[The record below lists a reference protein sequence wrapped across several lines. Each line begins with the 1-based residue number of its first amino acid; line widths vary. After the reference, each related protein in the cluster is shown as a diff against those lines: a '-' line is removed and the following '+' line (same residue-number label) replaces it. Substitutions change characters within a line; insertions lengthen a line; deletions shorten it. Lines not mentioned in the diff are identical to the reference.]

1 MLALGLANM
10 SYAQDTDYTDVI
22 VVMQTEQGPLVIEFF
37 ADDAPNHVAN
47 FVELTQDGFYDN
59 TIFHRI
65 IPSFMIQGGDPFTKP
80 GSGVGQERWGTGG
93 PDTTLDAEFNDIM
106 HNRGIVSMARSQS
119 PDSAGSQFFI
129 VHQDSNFLDS
139 QYTVFGRLATTESYD
154 TLDAIAG
161 IDTDGNN
168 RPVEPDMVRIIL
180 TEVLTRDQAA
190 RFDILDS
197 DPPMRTQFTTQTTPS
212 SQSYASE
219 ELNFSMEYPVGWL
232 VQTLGGEGQPN
243 IAAVGPTSG
252 AIPPN
257 IATYVEEA
265 GNHTLNSV
273 MDSKLLDLEDLS
285 NDDSF
290 QILSNEI
297 ISINN
302 YDAFVL
308 DAQDLVDLG
317 NGPIDVKYRE
327 VTMVESGAI
336 YTFLFSTNL
345 DDFDSD
351 VRFFDESLE
360 SFAILKEQ
368 EATAQEPETDEETET
383 TTTTGG
389 GCLIATAAFG
399 SELAAPVQQ
408 LRELRDETL
417 MQTGAGS
424 GFVSG
429 FNAIYYTFSPVIADY
444 ERENPLFRDM
454 VRLSITPMIHT
465 LSILNHLDMS
475 NNFEVITYGIA
486 VLVLTILVY
495 VGPPVMAV
503 FLIRRVNK
511 NKTILQKR

>member
-1 MLALGLANM
+1 M
-10 SYAQDTDYTDVI
+10 
-22 VVMQTEQGPLVIEFF
+22 
-37 ADDAPNHVAN
+37 
-47 FVELTQDGFYDN
+47 
-59 TIFHRI
+59 
-65 IPSFMIQGGDPFTKP
+65 
-80 GSGVGQERWGTGG
+80 
-93 PDTTLDAEFNDIM
+93 
-106 HNRGIVSMARSQS
+106 
-119 PDSAGSQFFI
+119 
-129 VHQDSNFLDS
+129 
-139 QYTVFGRLATTESYD
+139 
-154 TLDAIAG
+154 
-161 IDTDGNN
+161 
-168 RPVEPDMVRIIL
+168 
-180 TEVLTRDQAA
+180 
-190 RFDILDS
+190 
-197 DPPMRTQFTTQTTPS
+197 
-212 SQSYASE
+212 
-219 ELNFSMEYPVGWL
+219 
-232 VQTLGGEGQPN
+232 
-243 IAAVGPTSG
+243 
-252 AIPPN
+252 
-257 IATYVEEA
+257 
-265 GNHTLNSV
+265 
-273 MDSKLLDLEDLS
+273 DLEDLT

-297 ISINN
+297 VSINN

-495 VGPPVMAV
+495 AGPPVMAV